1 MTNLEYLNS
10 PRFRVHLRQAL
21 RCWFRTYIRV
31 YAVGFALVM
40 LICSL
45 LLILNGC
52 GSSGDIGAGNVTN
65 LYINSS
71 VNEEKSVQLV
81 SDDYQ
86 IQSIETQDNGNIVIV
101 TLIRCEL
108 L

>member
-10 PRFRVHLRQAL
+10 PQFRVRLRRAA
-21 RCWFRTYIRV
+21 RFYFRV
-31 YAVGFALVM
+31 YLGSIFLAL
-40 LICSL
+40 LICTL

-71 VNEEKSVQLV
+71 VTNEEKSVQLI

-86 IQSIETQDNGNIVIV
+86 IQSIETQEDGNIVIV
-101 TLIRCEL
+101 TLIRK
-108 L
+108 